1 MSIHN
6 AISDVSINNNNG
18 VGFGVRHT
26 SDVLGSLDLGL
37 AATRTGS
44 VVVDGADTDEAVSAG
59 VFAYNNDRP
68 VAKRVTDSL
77 SEVSNDFLLSGAGR
91 PDLIQS
97 VHKIEGISTRRVATA
112 IRAGYWN
119 IYTGTWST
127 SPTVAS
133 DSFTGSD
140 STSNDYAARVSRS
153 APGNLTY
160 KLGSPTVVTVGYAEK
175 TN

>member
-6 AISDVSINNNNG
+6 AINGLQINNNNG
-18 VGFGVRHT
+18 VGFGVSNT
-26 SDVLGSLDLGL
+26 SDVLGSLGLGL

-59 VFAYNNDRP
+59 TFAYNNDRP

-77 SEVSNDFLLSGAGR
+77 SGVSNNFLLSGAGR

-97 VHKIEGISTRRVATA
+97 VHKIEGIRTRRVATA
-112 IRAGYWN
+112 VRAGYWN
-119 IYTGTWST
+119 IYSGTWST
-127 SPTVAS
+127 NPTNAN

-140 STSNDYAARVSRS
+140 STANDYAARVSRS
-153 APGNLTY
+153 FPGNLTY
-160 KLGSPTVVTVGYAEK
+160 KLGNPAVVTVAYAEK